1 MDKKQIAKKLD
12 TLASNVAK
20 KGIFVVSKQDNLYI
34 VQEHI
39 TKQII
44 ACDIPMRNVA
54 EYICRIKNKGKD
66 PAITAIREIRNL
78 ISKYF
83 KYKSDIMYY
92 RHTLK
97 SSKDSFKLDA
107 AEARLID
114 TVARLNYTR
123 YELQRFR

>member
-20 KGIFVVSKQDNLYI
+20 KGIFVVSKKDNLYI

-44 ACDIPMRNVA
+44 ASDIPMRNVA
-54 EYICRIKNKGKD
+54 EYICRFKNKGKD
-66 PAITAIREIRNL
+66 PAITTLREIKDL
-78 ISKYF
+78 ISRYF

-92 RHTLK
+92 KNTLK
-97 SSKDSFKLDA
+97 SSKDSFRLDA

-114 TVARLNYTR
+114 TIARLNYTR
-123 YELQRFR
+123 YELQRYR